1 MANIL
6 ESASAERIIK
16 IKSELE
22 IDQVLDSDTIGT
34 AIEKINSNFNA
45 IAEFQGGRQGVPG
58 TEGVP
63 GCNTFLYG
71 NEGGSLVDNLPVEIA
86 NREATY
92 TVCGGEKIYPETTEA
107 IYNKNANAI
116 SVFSNL
122 SESDST
128 LIFSDYIDNNFTTL
142 ATSNTNHKIEIFNSD
157 LNGLGNHILL
167 ANSKMIVD
175 NNSMLCNSGFSI
187 STDYN
192 NATESSNVLETL
204 RIEGLKPNIDGIT
217 ISNEIDSKIDIITD
231 SIKLNSSSDNQS
243 IEIITPINNGNEKIE
258 FSIENL
264 KQSENVVIPS
274 RTGYMGVWQQFG
286 ETNSEG
292 FNTFTNIIPI
302 KYFMNKEGFLCDETF
317 PYSIT
322 NNSWIQFKQL
332 NNFVLIQFKIFLE
345 NLTPNN
351 ESYNIQGIQFTTTEP
366 TINCSTPMFTPCCN
380 IPDFDENEYYIES
393 NMAHFKIGA
402 GVDKFIIKIASN
414 ISDSTCFTGQVWAEM
429 SNDLCEVVEL
439 V

>member
-6 ESASAERIIK
+6 ESASAEKIIK
-16 IKSELE
+16 IRSELA
-22 IDQVLDSDTIGT
+22 IDQILDSDTIEE
-34 AIEKINSNFNA
+34 AIDKINSNFNQLS
-45 IAEFQGGRQGVPG
+45 EFQGGRQGVPG
-58 TEGVP
+58 SEGVP

-71 NEGGSLVDNLPVEIA
+71 NESGSLVDNLPVELA
-86 NREATY
+86 NREALY

-122 SESDST
+122 TESDSELKVSEYT
-128 LIFSDYIDNNFTTL
+128 ENTFTTL
-142 ATSNTNHKIEIFNSD
+142 ATSNTDHKIEVFNSD
-157 LNGLGNHILL
+157 LDGVGNHILL
-167 ANSKMIVD
+167 ANSKMIAD
-175 NNSMLCNSGFSI
+175 NNSMLCHTGFSMGV
-187 STDYN
+187 DYVN
-192 NATESSNVLETL
+192 PESANICETL
-204 RIEGLKPNIDGIT
+204 RIEGLKPNVDGLT
-217 ISNEIDSKIDIITD
+217 ISNEIDSKIDLITD
-231 SIKLNSSSDNQS
+231 SISLKPSLEQQSLKIVAPENVGNQS
-243 IEIITPINNGNEKIE
+243 VE
-258 FSIENL
+258 FSVENL
-264 KQSENVVIPS
+264 KQNESIVIPS

-302 KYFMNKEGFLCDETF
+302 KYFMNNEGFLCDETF
-317 PYSIT
+317 PYSVT

-414 ISDSTCFTGQVWAEM
+414 ISDSTCFTGQVWSEV
-429 SNDLCEVVEL
+429 SNDFCEVVEL
-439 V
+439 I